1 MLFLVA
7 CYLQGPASAVE
18 FIFSRNLT
26 RLKILCKLNTW
37 SKFSDFSRFIYL
49 NVIAFKNGKTS
60 LTQPS
65 VFVVLR
71 IKNQF
76 YNSF

>member
-1 MLFLVA
+1 MLFLVV

-18 FIFSRNLT
+18 FIFSHNLT
-26 RLKILCKLNTW
+26 RLKISCKLNTRR
-37 SKFSDFSRFIYL
+37 KFSDFSRFSYL

-60 LTQPS
+60 LTEPN
-65 VFVVLR
+65 VFVVRR

-76 YNSF
+76 HSSF